1 MISNVNSALMY
12 KVASRYMKE
21 ADEIASEVV
30 SLATQD
36 YNLLHNL
43 LGDEGLIKLAEME
56 RDSFRMPQ
64 DKPQFFKAPEAL
76 KKSFAQFIVMTLE
89 KAAGLPG
96 HHFTHV
102 TDKEEGESDEDFES
116 RKLLRSK
123 VVESLENFY
132 ELVSND
138 LSKRLPKELAKKFND
153 AFANKRFELFLS
165 PGDAKSPK
173 SKPVLSIDLQRHIVG
188 GGGKLVPVDV
198 RDAVEAFQEKIDR
211 NPDLKYLQSK
221 LSGKPQ
227 QADNLYTFPSGLS
240 IRTKELPTVTD
251 SDIFIKASGSR
262 EGNKE
267 FHDAMSAIMEDM
279 LIHYMRE
286 DSTGLKNMILDT
298 VLGEVKEKTRPPKG
312 KGEPKTLSE
321 REEKKLELSE
331 VKFVPRI
338 DPVRKK
344 EIIEGL
350 RKELGITDPKAYVP
364 ESEYYDVGMV
374 DKELVTYINNDVR
387 SFEWKM
393 YNMEPGQKGGTE
405 DKSKPSRLE
414 FTITDDLPGV
424 RPDRI
429 FKIDLPSYVSDIEGG
444 KKYTFDVNPSESEKA
459 SSLKF
464 KEFAS
469 EEAESEFET
478 IADKGLNPDEIK
490 KLAQKMAVN
499 YSHTIA
505 SAPLSELIEKL
516 SGTIFVGNEQVYE
529 IGDLSSA
536 MSEKEAIVPRGR
548 EEAVEEAERREQEE
562 EEGKEQVKEFAGG
575 KQELA
580 QFLLNQG
587 VRKPVIVKMISN
599 KFPLV
604 PKLHGQAITPLLKT
618 RRMINWAL
626 ELIAQSK
633 TPPSTKGTDPWMS
646 IAVNELVTGN
656 AFKNRDA
663 QDLLINII
671 KMFKW
676 EEETKAVLDQV
687 VKRKPSFNRAA
698 FMKQKRLEMVDAAKK
713 YIKKNEHVISD
724 YYTGKQKPSFKDEI
738 RNVVLSMLVKDKDKN
753 LMEILDNAGYRKVL
767 EEVLQGEPVSEKP
780 AEIDSKKPA
789 APAPKAPA
797 AVSDDA
803 IVDAILKRDFEKL
816 RSMGLKVTDKTE
828 ALIKTMKTMDKDGK
842 PLPKEQWTT
851 ALTKFVERAL
861 IQAKKR
867 TEKGEKAEMGEKIK
881 QLKEKMEKKAFEY
894 GRVIYAS
901 LMDGIPVEAFS
912 RDHYSNIIHLI
923 RKTRKGI

>member
-1 MISNVNSALMY
+1 MY

-30 SLATQD
+30 SMYLQD

-64 DKPQFFKAPEAL
+64 DKPQFFKAPEKL

-89 KAAGLPG
+89 KAAGLPS

-102 TDKEEGESDEDFES
+102 TDKEEGESEEDFEN

-123 VVESLENFY
+123 VVESLENIY

-153 AFANKRFELFLS
+153 TYANKRFELFLS
-165 PGDAKSPK
+165 SSDAKSPNA
-173 SKPVLSIDLQRHIVG
+173 KPILSIDLQRHIVG
-188 GGGKLVPVDV
+188 KRGKKPIGKRGKLVPVDV
-198 RDAVEAFQEKIDR
+198 RDAVEAFQEQIDR
-211 NPDLKYLQSK
+211 NPDLEYLQSK
-221 LSGKPQ
+221 FSGKPQ
-227 QADNLYTFPSGLS
+227 QTENLYTFPSGLS

-279 LIHYMRE
+279 IIHYIKE

-312 KGEPKTLSE
+312 KGEPKTLSV
-321 REEKKLELSE
+321 REEKKLELSD

-338 DPVRKK
+338 DQARKK
-344 EIIEGL
+344 EILDGL
-350 RKELGITDPKAYVP
+350 RKKHGITDHKAYVP

-374 DKELVTYINNDVR
+374 DKELVSYINNDVR

-393 YNMEPGQKGGTE
+393 YNMEPGQKGGAE

-444 KKYTFDVNPSESEKA
+444 KKYTFEVNPSESEKA

-505 SAPLSELIEKL
+505 SVPLSELIERL
-516 SGTIFVGNEQVYE
+516 SGTIFVGNKQIYSV
-529 IGDLSSA
+529 GDLSSA
-536 MSEKEAIVPRGR
+536 MGERESIVPRGR

-580 QFLLNQG
+580 HFLLSQG
-587 VRKPVIVKMISN
+587 VRKPVIVKMISS

-604 PKLHGQAITPLLKT
+604 PKFKGQAITPLLRT
-618 RRMINWAL
+618 RRMINWVL
-626 ELIAQSK
+626 ELISQSK

-646 IAVNELVTGN
+646 VAVNDLVTGK
-656 AFKNRDA
+656 AFKDRNA

-671 KMFKW
+671 KMFGW
-676 EEETKAVLDQV
+676 EDEAKKEMQEM
-687 VKRKPSFNRAA
+687 AA
-698 FMKQKRLEMVDAAKK
+698 SYPGFDRSVFMKKKRPEMIERAKEF
-713 YIKKNEHVISD
+713 IKKNEVQIRD
-724 YYTGKQKPSFKDEI
+724 YYAQSFKDEI

-753 LMEILDNAGYRKVL
+753 LMEILDSAGYRKVI

-780 AEIDSKKPA
+780 AEIDSKKPT
-789 APAPKAPA
+789 APATKAPA

-816 RSMGLKVTDKTE
+816 RGMGLKVTDKTE
-828 ALIKTMKTMDKDGK
+828 ALIKTMKTMDKDGN

-912 RDHYSNIIHLI
+912 RDHYSNIIHLL